1 MGLAPGLHRRN
12 RKFEQ
17 CFASSGSSL
26 DPRSSEGWTEERKLS
41 SGFLEAILLH
51 DPWRGAIPRQ
61 GIRIIGAWIEEPV
74 DLLGAE
80 IAHQLWLDKARLDF
94 DVDLRRIRTKSLVS
108 LDGSAVTGKLKMNEA
123 SLGSDLFMGDAE
135 FADVNLAGAQIGA
148 QLSLIGAKV
157 TGTLNMAG
165 ANIGGPLFMR
175 ENTEFAEVFMRAA
188 KIGGQLDMTDARVT
202 RTLNMDFNQHR
213 RCPVHGG
220 GRRVR

>member
-1 MGLAPGLHRRN
+1 
-12 RKFEQ
+12 
-17 CFASSGSSL
+17 
-26 DPRSSEGWTEERKLS
+26 
-41 SGFLEAILLH
+41 
-51 DPWRGAIPRQ
+51 
-61 GIRIIGAWIEEPV
+61 
-74 DLLGAE
+74 
-80 IAHQLWLDKARLDF
+80 
-94 DVDLRRIRTKSLVS
+94 
-108 LDGSAVTGKLKMNEA
+108 MNEA

-188 KIGGQLDMTDARVT
+188 KIGGQLDMTDARSHRHT
-202 RTLNMDFNQHR
+202 EYGFNQHR